1 MSSLTTFYVSNVN
14 RSVPGTALYTVV
26 VDAAADGSGGKIP
39 MGSVIVRRETRTHL
53 TVSGETMQSPL
64 IIAQL
69 DAALDHYLEWAARH
83 G

>member
-1 MSSLTTFYVSNVN
+1 
-14 RSVPGTALYTVV
+14 
-26 VDAAADGSGGKIP
+26 
-39 MGSVIVRRETRTHL
+39 VIVRRETRTHL